1 MTSTISAPEKTPIIF
16 QNPDGSYT
24 EGLPNGYKYPTPS
37 RSSEASHPWMFLGSG
52 NPAETNHD
60 VPPPEEDDFDYTIAR
75 HIRLFICFLVVQ
87 LEVEVGYLVFF
98 FFGRNETISIIEKT
112 YAVADPLLAQRI
124 FWSAFSFALGY
135 CIVHYYFAMVAV
147 FREKPRHYA
156 NFCTACWIGFFCQV
170 ALASVSK
177 LNLLVLLFRLV
188 AYLYAKF
195 LYNLYVAHILIYYPD
210 ATSQI

>member
-75 HIRLFICFLVVQ
+75 LD
-87 LEVEVGYLVFF
+87 
-98 FFGRNETISIIEKT
+98 TS
-112 YAVADPLLAQRI
+112 
-124 FWSAFSFALGY
+124 FSFSSAGTRQFPSLRKRTLSRTRCSRREFSG
-135 CIVHYYFAMVAV
+135 VHFPS
-147 FREKPRHYA
+147 RWD
-156 NFCTACWIGFFCQV
+156 TA
-170 ALASVSK
+170 
-177 LNLLVLLFRLV
+177 
-188 AYLYAKF
+188 
-195 LYNLYVAHILIYYPD
+195 
-210 ATSQI
+210 